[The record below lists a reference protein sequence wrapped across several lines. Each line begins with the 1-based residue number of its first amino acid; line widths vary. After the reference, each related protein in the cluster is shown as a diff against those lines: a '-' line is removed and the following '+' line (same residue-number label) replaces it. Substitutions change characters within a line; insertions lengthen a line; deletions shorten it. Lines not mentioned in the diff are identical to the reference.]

1 MIAAARSTPPRTLA
15 RDRNNGVGLE
25 NIIIHFFMLADI
37 DVFADMQH
45 YQHLTSIMYPPM
57 HFLLHLTLTVEYRF
71 VSKMVLTCPVMLC
84 YDLFL
89 FINVR
94 YKIV

>member
-25 NIIIHFFMLADI
+25 NIIIHFFMLADM
-37 DVFADMQH
+37 DVFTDMQH
-45 YQHLTSIMYPPM
+45 YQHLTLIMYLM
-57 HFLLHLTLTVEYRF
+57 HLLLHFTVTVEYRF